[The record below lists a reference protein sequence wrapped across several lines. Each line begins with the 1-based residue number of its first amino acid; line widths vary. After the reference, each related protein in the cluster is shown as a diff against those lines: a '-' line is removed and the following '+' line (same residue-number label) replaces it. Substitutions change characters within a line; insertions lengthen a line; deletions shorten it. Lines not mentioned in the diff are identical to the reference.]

1 MAADAGGR
9 SGGDP
14 AGIPAAP
21 SPGATGDCHG
31 ARQGRACLHAQTD
44 PYCPEAVVSG
54 GSGRERSGTPAEVQ
68 GQQETEI
75 NQSVF
80 YFMSVHIEV
89 I

>member
-80 YFMSVHIEV
+80 YVCSHRGDIV
-89 I
+89 